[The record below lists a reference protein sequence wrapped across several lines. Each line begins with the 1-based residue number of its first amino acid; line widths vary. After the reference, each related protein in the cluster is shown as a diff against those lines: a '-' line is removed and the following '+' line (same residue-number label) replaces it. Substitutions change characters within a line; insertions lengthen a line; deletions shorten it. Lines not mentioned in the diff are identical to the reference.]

1 MNDLDVYNACMSFC
15 KLFGNVIA
23 HRSQLN
29 QGRLLHDGMIVEQLE
44 HNVKIEEK
52 WLVDEFDHLYEVIT
66 KFKKGE

>member
-29 QGRLLHDGMIVEQLE
+29 QARLLRDEIMVEQLE
-44 HNVKIEEK
+44 HNVKIEEG
-52 WLVDEFDHLYEVIT
+52 WLVDEFNHLYDVIT
-66 KFKKGE
+66 KYKKGE